1 MALHI
6 ITEANRCLLC
16 KKPLCQEGCP
26 IHTPIPEV
34 IRLFRENRLMEAGE
48 MLFRNNPMSVVCSI
62 VCDHGSQCAG
72 NCIQNRKESPVLFY
86 EIEKFISD
94 AYLDRMP
101 TSAPAEKK
109 EAVAVI
115 GSGPA
120 GMTVA
125 IILSKA
131 GYQVTIFE
139 ERNMIGGMFRYGIPD
154 YRLPSGIL
162 QHEIENIKRT
172 GVKIHCNQK
181 IGTQQYA
188 KLKEEYDAIMISI
201 GAQKVATLKIRG
213 EDLHGVYHG
222 LDFLKRVALKDDL
235 DFTGKRVAVIGGG
248 NTAIDS
254 ARTAIRLNAAQ
265 VHVIYRRTAD
275 DMPADKLEL
284 KDAIEEGVLIR
295 PLLTPT
301 RFIGGKGRVKQ
312 IELAI
317 LTPGEFDETGRKFPV
332 DTGKRDIEDFDIVI
346 PAISQAPDIEFLENS
361 LTSNANRINVNRHT
375 QGTSE
380 PGVFAGGDASRGPKD
395 IVNAVADGKL
405 AASNIDIYLGG
416 DGVLIKGFEQEISDN
431 HIEGDID
438 PHGRF
443 LPRQLS
449 SRDAITGFMERN
461 LGMHELDAR
470 AEASRCLRCDRR

>member
-139 ERNMIGGMFRYGIPD
+139 ERNMIGGMLRYGIPD
-154 YRLPSGIL
+154 YRLPNSLIDRYRERLLSMGIQIRTHVVL
-162 QHEIENIKRT
+162 GGDLLIEDLFRDGYASVFIGT
-172 GVKIHCNQK
+172 GVWRPARLNIQGETLANVHFGISYLANPSAHELGQTVAI
-181 IGTQQYA
+181 IGT
-188 KLKEEYDAIMISI
+188 
-201 GAQKVATLKIRG
+201 GNVAM
-213 EDLHGVYHG
+213 DV
-222 LDFLKRVALKDDL
+222 
-235 DFTGKRVAVIGGG
+235 
-248 NTAIDS
+248 
-254 ARTAIRLNAAQ
+254 ARTAFRHGAQ
-265 VHVIYRRTAD
+265 RVMLFERRKTCRASDHEREYAELDGAEIFYERGIQRITPEGPVFKHTLLDEKNSIIGYEDREELVKAD
-275 DMPADKLEL
+275 STIIAVSQGPKDKLVKTTTGL
-284 KDAIEEGVLIR
+284 RANDRG
-295 PLLTPT
+295 LLLVDGKQMTT
-301 RFIGGKGRVKQ
+301 R
-312 IELAI
+312 
-317 LTPGEFDETGRKFPV
+317 
-332 DTGKRDIEDFDIVI
+332 
-346 PAISQAPDIEFLENS
+346 
-361 LTSNANRINVNRHT
+361 
-375 QGTSE
+375 
-380 PGVFAGGDASRGPKD
+380 PGVFAAGDVVHGSRSVVLAVQAAKD
-395 IVNAVADGKL
+395 AAD
-405 AASNIDIYLGG
+405 AM
-416 DGVLIKGFEQEISDN
+416 IKYMEA
-431 HIEGDID
+431 IE
-438 PHGRF
+438 
-443 LPRQLS
+443 
-449 SRDAITGFMERN
+449 
-461 LGMHELDAR
+461 
-470 AEASRCLRCDRR
+470 

>member
-34 IRLFRENRLMEAGE
+34 IRLFRENRLIEAGE

-139 ERNMIGGMFRYGIPD
+139 ERNMIGGMLRYGIPD
-154 YRLPSGIL
+154 YRLPNSLIDRYRERLLSMGIQIRTHVVL
-162 QHEIENIKRT
+162 GGDLLIEDLFRDGYASVFIGT
-172 GVKIHCNQK
+172 GVWRPARLNIQGETLANVHFGISYLANPSAHELGQTVA
-181 IGTQQYA
+181 IVGT
-188 KLKEEYDAIMISI
+188 
-201 GAQKVATLKIRG
+201 GNVAM
-213 EDLHGVYHG
+213 DV
-222 LDFLKRVALKDDL
+222 
-235 DFTGKRVAVIGGG
+235 
-248 NTAIDS
+248 
-254 ARTAIRLNAAQ
+254 ARTAFRHGAQ
-265 VHVIYRRTAD
+265 RVMLFERRKTCRASDHEREYAELDGAEIFYERGIQRITPEGPVFKHTLLDEKNSIIGYEDREELVKAD
-275 DMPADKLEL
+275 STIIAVSQGPKDKLVKTTTGL
-284 KDAIEEGVLIR
+284 RANDRG
-295 PLLTPT
+295 LLLVDGKQMTT
-301 RFIGGKGRVKQ
+301 R
-312 IELAI
+312 
-317 LTPGEFDETGRKFPV
+317 
-332 DTGKRDIEDFDIVI
+332 
-346 PAISQAPDIEFLENS
+346 
-361 LTSNANRINVNRHT
+361 
-375 QGTSE
+375 
-380 PGVFAGGDASRGPKD
+380 PGVFAAGDVVHGSRSVVLAVQAAKD
-395 IVNAVADGKL
+395 AAD
-405 AASNIDIYLGG
+405 AM
-416 DGVLIKGFEQEISDN
+416 IKY
-431 HIEGDID
+431 
-438 PHGRF
+438 
-443 LPRQLS
+443 
-449 SRDAITGFMERN
+449 MEA
-461 LGMHELDAR
+461 LE
-470 AEASRCLRCDRR
+470 